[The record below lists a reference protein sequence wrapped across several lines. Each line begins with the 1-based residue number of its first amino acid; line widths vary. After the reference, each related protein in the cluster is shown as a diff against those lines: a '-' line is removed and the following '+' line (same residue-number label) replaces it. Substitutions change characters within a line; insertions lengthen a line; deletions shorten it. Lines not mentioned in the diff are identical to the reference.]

1 MDGFSNSP
9 KILRSLLRAIH
20 RKETMT
26 YTYTILGSGRQG
38 LAAAYDL
45 IMHGQAGRILLAD
58 ANLETAQG
66 AAERLHALTG
76 KDIVHPLALDVRDAD
91 ALRAALQPAEA
102 ALSAVPYYF
111 NLAITQAAIE
121 TGTHLADL
129 GGKTDIV
136 RQQLARHADAQT
148 AGITLVP
155 DCGMGPGL
163 VSNLGAYAMDLLDE
177 PEEIYIYDAGLP
189 QNPKPPWNY
198 ALTFH
203 INGLTNEMDGQAVF
217 IRDGKITY
225 VDTLSEPEMLEFP
238 PFGLL
243 EADVTSGGTST
254 APWTFLG
261 RVKRFENKV
270 MRFPGHYEWLRA
282 FKTLG
287 LFREDPIEVDGQQ
300 IIPRHVYHTLLE
312 PQITDP
318 NVRDVGIMRAVG
330 RGRKDGHPAEV
341 TIDLLDHYDPT
352 TGFTAM
358 ERLTGWHASIVMH
371 LQASGTLTPGAHPVE
386 TLPAET
392 ILKAFS
398 ERGIPH
404 QVRWAAPTA

>member
-1 MDGFSNSP
+1 MSP
-9 KILRSLLRAIH
+9 S
-20 RKETMT
+20 
-26 YTYTILGSGRQG
+26 YTYTILGAGRQG

-45 IMHGQAGRILLAD
+45 VAFGQAKRILLAD
-58 ANLETAQG
+58 ADAHTARR
-66 AAERLHALTG
+66 AADRLRELTG
-76 KDIVHPLALDVRDAD
+76 KDIAETLTLDVRDPQ
-91 ALRAALQPAEA
+91 ALRAALAPAEA

-111 NLAITQAAIE
+111 NLDISRAAIE
-121 TGTHLADL
+121 SGTHLADL

-136 RQQLARHADAQT
+136 RQQLALHPKAQA
-148 AGITLVP
+148 AGISLVP

-163 VSNLGAYAMDLLDE
+163 VSNLGARVMDLLDI
-177 PEEIYIYDAGLP
+177 PEEVIIYDAGLP

-217 IRDGKITY
+217 IREGEIAY
-225 VDTLSEPEMLEFP
+225 VDTLSEPERLEFP

-261 RVKRFENKV
+261 RVRRFENKV

-287 LFREDPIEVDGQQ
+287 LFREDPIEVDGRPV
-300 IIPRHVYHTLLE
+300 IPRHVYHALLE
-312 PQITDP
+312 PQISEP
-318 NVRDVGIMRAVG
+318 EVRDVGIMRAVG
-330 RGRKDGHPAEV
+330 RGQKDGQPAEV
-341 TIDLLDHYDPT
+341 VLDLVDYYDER

-371 LQASGTLTPGAHPVE
+371 MQASGALPSGAVPVE
-386 TLPAET
+386 TLPAEA
-392 ILKAFS
+392 ILSAF
-398 ERGIPH
+398 EQRGIPH
-404 QVRWAAPTA
+404 TIRWKTPASAG

>member
-1 MDGFSNSP
+1 MPPS
-9 KILRSLLRAIH
+9 
-20 RKETMT
+20 
-26 YTYTILGSGRQG
+26 YTYTILGAGRQG

-45 IMHGQAGRILLAD
+45 AKFGQAAHIILAD
-58 ANLETAQG
+58 ANLETARN
-66 AAERLHALTG
+66 AAERLHQLLGREIAE
-76 KDIVHPLALDVRDAD
+76 ARRLDVRDAP
-91 ALRAALQPAEA
+91 ALREALQPADA

-111 NLAITQAAIE
+111 NLDITRAALE
-121 TGTHLADL
+121 TNTHLADL

-136 RQQLARHADAQT
+136 RRQLALDAEARVAD
-148 AGITLVP
+148 ISLVP

-163 VSNLGAYAMDLLDE
+163 VSNLGAYAIDLLDAPRE
-177 PEEIYIYDAGLP
+177 VIIYDAGLP
-189 QNPKPPWNY
+189 QHPKPPWNY

-217 IRDGKITY
+217 IRDGKIAY
-225 VDTLSEPEMLEFP
+225 VDTLTEPEMIEFP

-261 RVKRFENKV
+261 RVERFENKV

-287 LFREDPIEVDGQQ
+287 LFREDPITVDGQEV
-300 IIPRHVYHTLLE
+300 IPRHVYHALLE

-330 RGRKDGHPAEV
+330 RGLKDGSETEV
-341 TIDLLDHYDPT
+341 RIDLVDYYDEA

-371 LQASGTLTPGAHPVE
+371 MQAREALAPGAHPVE

-392 ILKAFS
+392 ILREFAR
-398 ERGIPH
+398 RGIPH
-404 QVRWAAPTA
+404 EVRYTPAR

>member
-1 MDGFSNSP
+1 MSP
-9 KILRSLLRAIH
+9 S
-20 RKETMT
+20 
-26 YTYTILGSGRQG
+26 YTYTILGAGRQG

-45 IMHGQAGRILLAD
+45 VAFGQAERILLAD
-58 ANLETAQG
+58 AEAQTARR
-66 AAERLHALTG
+66 AAARLRELTG
-76 KDIVHPLALDVRDAD
+76 KDIAEPLSLDVRDPQ
-91 ALRAALQPAEA
+91 ALRAALAPADA

-111 NLAITQAAIE
+111 NLDISRAAIE
-121 TGTHLADL
+121 SGVHLADL

-136 RQQLARHADAQT
+136 RRQLALNAEAQA
-148 AGITLVP
+148 AGISLVP

-163 VSNLGAYAMDLLDE
+163 VSNLGARVMDLLDD
-177 PEEIYIYDAGLP
+177 PEEVLIYDAGLP

-217 IRDGKITY
+217 IRDGKIAY

-261 RVKRFENKV
+261 RVRRFENKV

-300 IIPRHVYHTLLE
+300 VVPRHVYHALLE
-312 PQITDP
+312 PQISEP
-318 NVRDVGIMRAVG
+318 EVRDVGIMRAVG
-330 RGRKDGHPAEV
+330 RGLKDGRPAEV
-341 TIDLLDHYDPT
+341 VLDLVDYYDER

-371 LQASGTLTPGAHPVE
+371 MQARGALPGGAIPVE
-386 TLPAET
+386 TLPAEA
-392 ILKAFS
+392 ILSAF
-398 ERGIPH
+398 ERRGIPH
-404 QVRWAAPTA
+404 TIRWEQPASGGY

>member
-1 MDGFSNSP
+1 MNQ
-9 KILRSLLRAIH
+9 H
-20 RKETMT
+20 
-26 YTYTILGSGRQG
+26 TYTILGAGRQG

-45 IMHGQAGRILLAD
+45 AKFGRAEHIILAD
-58 ANLETAQG
+58 ANPETARRAVQ
-66 AAERLHALTG
+66 RLHDLLGREIAE
-76 KDIVHPLALDVRDAD
+76 ARRLDVRDAS
-91 ALRAALQPAEA
+91 ALREVLRPADA

-111 NLAITQAAIE
+111 NLDITRAALE

-136 RQQLARHADAQT
+136 RQQLALDAEARA
-148 AGITLVP
+148 AGISLVP

-177 PEEIYIYDAGLP
+177 PREVVIYDAGLP

-217 IRDGKITY
+217 IRDGKIAY
-225 VDTLSEPEMLEFP
+225 VDTLTEPEMVEFP
-238 PFGLL
+238 PFGRL

-261 RVKRFENKV
+261 RVQRFENKV

-287 LFREDPIEVDGQQ
+287 LFREDPITVDGQTV
-300 IIPRHVYHTLLE
+300 IPRHVYHALLE

-318 NVRDVGIMRAVG
+318 EVRDVGIMRAVG
-330 RGRKDGHPAEV
+330 RGLKDGHKTEV
-341 TIDLLDHYDPT
+341 QIDLVDYYDEA

-371 LQASGTLTPGAHPVE
+371 MQARGTLSPGAHPVE
-386 TLPAET
+386 TLPAEAV
-392 ILKAFS
+392 LREFGR
-398 ERGIPH
+398 RGIPH
-404 QVRWAAPTA
+404 EITFTPIK

>member
-1 MDGFSNSP
+1 MN
-9 KILRSLLRAIH
+9 
-20 RKETMT
+20 T
-26 YTYTILGSGRQG
+26 TYTILGAGRQG

-45 IMHGQAGRILLAD
+45 AQFGQAAHIILAD
-58 ANLETAQG
+58 ADLATAQR
-66 AAERLHALTG
+66 AAQRLHALTG
-76 KDIVHPLALDVRDAD
+76 KDIAEAVSLDVRDEQ
-91 ALRAALQPAEA
+91 ALRAVLQPADA

-111 NLAITQAAIE
+111 NLQITRAAIE
-121 TGTHLADL
+121 TRTHLADL

-136 RQQLARHADAQT
+136 RQQLALDAEARS

-163 VSNLGAYAMDLLDE
+163 VSNLGAYAMDLLDQ

-217 IRDGKITY
+217 IRDGKIAY

-261 RVKRFENKV
+261 RVQRFENKV

-287 LFREDPIEVDGQQ
+287 LFREDPIKVDGQQ
-300 IIPRHVYHTLLE
+300 VIPRRVYHALLE

-318 NVRDVGIMRAVG
+318 EVRDVGIMRAVG
-330 RGRKDGHPAEV
+330 RGLKDGKPAEV
-341 TIDLLDHYDPT
+341 TIDLVDYYDEA

-371 LQASGTLTPGAHPVE
+371 MQASGALTPGAHPVE
-386 TLPAET
+386 TLPAER
-392 ILKAFS
+392 ILQDFAR
-398 ERGIPH
+398 RGIPH
-404 QVRWAAPTA
+404 QVRWAALEA

>member
-1 MDGFSNSP
+1 M
-9 KILRSLLRAIH
+9 K
-20 RKETMT
+20 KT
-26 YTYTILGSGRQG
+26 YTYLILGAGRQG
-38 LAAAYDL
+38 VAAAYDL
-45 IMHGQAGRILLAD
+45 ATFGEAGRILLTD
-58 ANLETAQG
+58 ANPETARR
-66 AAERLHALTG
+66 AVKRLHALLG
-76 KDIVHPLALDVRDAD
+76 REIAEARPLDVRDGEALRTL
-91 ALRAALQPAEA
+91 LRAADV

-111 NLAITQAAIE
+111 NLDITRAAIE
-121 TGTHLADL
+121 CGTHLADL

-136 RQQLARHADAQT
+136 RQQLALETEAQE
-148 AGITLVP
+148 AGVTLVP

-163 VSNLGAYAMDLLDE
+163 VSNLGAYVMDLLDTPRE
-177 PEEIYIYDAGLP
+177 VIIYDAGLP

-217 IRDGKITY
+217 IREGKIAY
-225 VDTLSEPEMLEFP
+225 VDTLSEPEMVEFP

-261 RVKRFENKV
+261 RVERFENKV

-287 LFREDPIEVDGQQ
+287 LFREDPIEVDGQTV
-300 IIPRHVYHTLLE
+300 IPRHVYHALLE

-318 NVRDVGIMRAVG
+318 AVRDVGIMRAVG
-330 RGRKDGHPAEV
+330 RGLKQGRETEV
-341 TIDLLDHYDPT
+341 RVDLVDYYDER

-371 LQASGTLTPGAHPVE
+371 MQARGALAAGAIPVE
-386 TLPAET
+386 TLPAAQ
-392 ILKAFS
+392 ILHAFAQ
-398 ERGIPH
+398 RGIPH
-404 QVRWAAPTA
+404 EVKYTDLAEG